1 MKCKP
6 RNFSL
11 WFILVII
18 KNKNYGIGYKVLKHL
33 IVAFWGCLT
42 YQKVTRIKF
51 AKVEKNTKMSTTRP
65 NYIHIANERS
75 LSLNDSLWIVLA
87 RTFWTNW
94 TGSNIFLQEDRSY
107 GWRTSFN
114 NLYLFFKTTM
124 ILLCNKWFF
133 FIISILWW
141 KNLDA
146 NLPYFCHI
154 FLIFIIIFY
163 IFQFIFFLYKFASK
177 FFVITRSSLLQIQI
191 FKSYEIV
198 FYTLFTLYII
208 HYWVIILLNTDLY
221 KSTFPIISQNWVFC
235 ALVFRVSLSLVFSFS
250 VQCFQFNVIEVVY
263 VTIENSAFCLAL
275 YLIGVHFRG

>member
-1 MKCKP
+1 
-6 RNFSL
+6 
-11 WFILVII
+11 
-18 KNKNYGIGYKVLKHL
+18 
-33 IVAFWGCLT
+33 
-42 YQKVTRIKF
+42 
-51 AKVEKNTKMSTTRP
+51 
-65 NYIHIANERS
+65 
-75 LSLNDSLWIVLA
+75 
-87 RTFWTNW
+87 
-94 TGSNIFLQEDRSY
+94 
-107 GWRTSFN
+107 
-114 NLYLFFKTTM
+114 M
-124 ILLCNKWFF
+124 IF

-208 HYWVIILLNTDLY
+208 HYWVIILLNTDLC

-275 YLIGVHFRG
+275 YLIGVHFRGELQHFCHVGGEKNQVSTNQNSRNRWFQIAKGTIFIS

>member
-1 MKCKP
+1 
-6 RNFSL
+6 
-11 WFILVII
+11 
-18 KNKNYGIGYKVLKHL
+18 
-33 IVAFWGCLT
+33 
-42 YQKVTRIKF
+42 
-51 AKVEKNTKMSTTRP
+51 
-65 NYIHIANERS
+65 
-75 LSLNDSLWIVLA
+75 
-87 RTFWTNW
+87 
-94 TGSNIFLQEDRSY
+94 
-107 GWRTSFN
+107 
-114 NLYLFFKTTM
+114 M
-124 ILLCNKWFF
+124 IF

-208 HYWVIILLNTDLY
+208 HYWVIILLNTDLC
-221 KSTFPIISQNWVFC
+221 KSTFPIISQDWVFC

-275 YLIGVHFRG
+275 YLIGVHFSRRVTALLSRGWGKKIKCRPIRTREIGGFKLQKELYSSHKILQKHWLKRKHQNVSYSKCG